1 MPVAKLTCPE
11 CKTVLKPA
19 KPLPEGKA
27 VKCPECGARFTA
39 GAADAEAPAPKK
51 KPAAGAA
58 AGPPRKKAPKPAAPK
73 RPAPAAKADGKK
85 KKDDDDDDE
94 GGGVY
99 GVVGGVG
106 EEAEDDDKPDINYAP
121 DMSIKDLRGPAQ
133 AAVIRPSNMMIRVGV
148 ISFLGWIGLLVII
161 LIPVLFPLP
170 EDEDPNKPAKQVQ
183 KVDPGLGYADPNL
196 KEEPPD
202 DPPAAAEKPT
212 FWSFFG
218 LDFAQGAKS
227 GVYLALLLSPLFLG
241 MIYTAI
247 MTYGAVRMQNLESY
261 GWGMASSIMAMIP
274 YYSLGFIICT
284 VLLVQLLMLTIFSD
298 RVIVWLIVQMVA
310 LILTGMA
317 GGLWGLMVMLREE
330 VVQGY
335 AYKPE

>member
-1 MPVAKLTCPE
+1 MPVAKLTCPD
-11 CKTVLKPA
+11 CKTVLKPT

-39 GAADAEAPAPKK
+39 GTAAADGPAKKK
-51 KPAAGAA
+51 KPAAAA
-58 AGPPRKKAPKPAAPK
+58 DPPPKKAKAQRPADAKPAAK
-73 RPAPAAKADGKK
+73 KAAAR
-85 KKDDDDDDE
+85 KDDDDED

-99 GVVGGVG
+99 GVVGGLP
-106 EEAEDDDKPDINYAP
+106 EEEEDKPDIEYAP
-121 DMSIKDLRGPAQ
+121 DMSIKDLRGPAS
-133 AAVIRPSNMMIRVGV
+133 AAVVRPSNMMIRVGV

-183 KVDPGLGYADPNL
+183 KVEPGLGAVDP
-196 KEEPPD
+196 KITDETPE
-202 DPPAAAEKPT
+202 DPPTATAKPT

-218 LDFAQGAKS
+218 LDFSQGAKS
-227 GVYLALLLSPLFLG
+227 GLYLALLLSPLFLG

-247 MTYGAVRMQNLESY
+247 MTYGAVKMQNLESY
-261 GWGMASSIMAMIP
+261 GWGMASSIMALIP
-274 YYSLGFIICT
+274 YYSLGFVICT
-284 VLLVQLLMLTIFSD
+284 VLLVQLLFLTIFSD
-298 RVIVWLIVQMVA
+298 RVIFWLIFQMVA

-317 GGLWGLMVMLREE
+317 GGLWGLLVMMREE

>member
-39 GAADAEAPAPKK
+39 RAADAETPAKKK

-58 AGPPRKKAPKPAAPK
+58 GGPPKKARKPAAPK
-73 RPAPAAKADGKK
+73 PAAPAAKADGKK
-85 KKDDDDDDE
+85 KKDDDDE
-94 GGGVY
+94 ESGGVY
-99 GVVGGVG
+99 GVVGGVTD
-106 EEAEDDDKPDINYAP
+106 EDEDDKPDINYAP
-121 DMSIKDLRGPAQ
+121 DMSIKDLRGPAS
-133 AAVIRPSNMMIRVGV
+133 AAVVRPSNMMIRVGV
-148 ISFLGWIGLLVII
+148 VSFLGWIGLLVVI

-170 EDEDPNKPAKQVQ
+170 EDEDPNKPAKQVP

-196 KEEPPD
+196 KEEPAE
-202 DPPAAAEKPT
+202 DPPAPAEKPT

-218 LDFAQGAKS
+218 IDFAQGAKS
-227 GVYLALLLSPLFLG
+227 GVILALLLSPLFLG

-247 MTYGAVRMQNLESY
+247 MTYGAVKMQNLESY
-261 GWGMASSIMAMIP
+261 GWGMAASIMALIP

-284 VLLVQLLMLTIFSD
+284 VLLVQLLMITIFSD
-298 RVIVWLIVQMVA
+298 RVIIWLIVQMVA